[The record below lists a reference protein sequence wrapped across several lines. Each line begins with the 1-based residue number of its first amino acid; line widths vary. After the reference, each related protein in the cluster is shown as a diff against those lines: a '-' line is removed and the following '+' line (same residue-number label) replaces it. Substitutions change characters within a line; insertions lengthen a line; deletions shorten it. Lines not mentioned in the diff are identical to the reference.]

1 MNTRYAGTDTDDAPR
16 HPQRTGDE
24 HDEGDTR
31 RLAPDVEDGED
42 EEAGYGYGV

>member
-1 MNTRYAGTDTDDAPR
+1 MNTRYAGTDTDDAPS
-16 HPQRTGDE
+16 HPPRTGDE
-24 HDEGDTR
+24 DEGDTR